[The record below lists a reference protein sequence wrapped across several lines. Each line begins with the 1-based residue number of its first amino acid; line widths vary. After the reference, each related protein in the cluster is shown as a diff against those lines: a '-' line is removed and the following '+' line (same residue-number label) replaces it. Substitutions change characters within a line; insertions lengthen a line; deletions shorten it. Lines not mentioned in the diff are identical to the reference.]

1 MESVRIKAYAKVN
14 LTLAVTG
21 VDGTYHTID
30 SIVASVDLY
39 DLIVIKKRKD
49 RLVTC
54 TMHGLDSENIPFE
67 HNNAVKAAE
76 LFIGAFATNG
86 ADIRVYKNIP
96 LGAGLGGSSADAAG
110 VLNGLCKLYK
120 INDLPKLKLLADMTG
135 SDTRYMLSGGFARL
149 TGRGGEVRS
158 LDGKLKLNLLLLVP
172 RTGVSTAQCYALY
185 DKMLSDAGNSDTA
198 ESALVSGD
206 LKGFSENLSN
216 ALTAPAIVLNGEV
229 GQCINDL
236 KAFCPLAV
244 NMTGSG
250 SGVYALFENS
260 EMCEYARSRYGGT
273 AKTYRLK
280 TR

>member
-1 MESVRIKAYAKVN
+1 M
-14 LTLAVTG
+14 
-21 VDGTYHTID
+21 
-30 SIVASVDLY
+30 
-39 DLIVIKKRKD
+39 
-49 RLVTC
+49 
-54 TMHGLDSENIPFE
+54 
-67 HNNAVKAAE
+67 
-76 LFIGAFATNG
+76 
-86 ADIRVYKNIP
+86 
-96 LGAGLGGSSADAAG
+96 
-110 VLNGLCKLYK
+110 
-120 INDLPKLKLLADMTG
+120 
-135 SDTRYMLSGGFARL
+135 
-149 TGRGGEVRS
+149 
-158 LDGKLKLNLLLLVP
+158 LLLVP

-206 LKGFSENLSN
+206 LKGLSENLSN

>member
-1 MESVRIKAYAKVN
+1 
-14 LTLAVTG
+14 
-21 VDGTYHTID
+21 
-30 SIVASVDLY
+30 
-39 DLIVIKKRKD
+39 
-49 RLVTC
+49 
-54 TMHGLDSENIPFE
+54 
-67 HNNAVKAAE
+67 
-76 LFIGAFATNG
+76 
-86 ADIRVYKNIP
+86 
-96 LGAGLGGSSADAAG
+96 
-110 VLNGLCKLYK
+110 
-120 INDLPKLKLLADMTG
+120 MTG
-135 SDTRYMLSGGFARL
+135 SDTRYMLSGGYARL

-206 LKGFSENLSN
+206 LKGLSENLSN

-260 EMCEYARSRYGGT
+260 EMCEYAGSRYGGT